1 MKLIVGLGNPGEKYE
16 KTRHNI
22 GFMIIDHLA
31 EKLEITNFREKFQG
45 LIGETILNGEK
56 VILLKPQ
63 TYMNLS
69 GNSIKE
75 VVSFYKMDIEEDV
88 VVVFDDMDLKLGQIK
103 IKQKGGAG
111 GHNGL
116 KSIISHFGENFI
128 RIKCGIGKPE
138 SREEVVNYVLGNFS
152 KSNQEIINELIETSS
167 KAAKS
172 ICTAKSIE
180 RVIEK
185 VNRKK

>member
-22 GFMIIDHLA
+22 GFMVIDHLA
-31 EKLEITNFREKFQG
+31 EKLEIGNFREKFQG
-45 LIGETILNGEK
+45 LIGETVLNGEK
-56 VILLKPQ
+56 VMLLKPQ
-63 TYMNLS
+63 TFMNLS

-75 VVSFYKMDIEEDV
+75 VVNFYKMDIEEDV
-88 VVVFDDMDLKLGQIK
+88 IVIFDDMDLKLGQLK
-103 IKQKGGAG
+103 IKQKGRAG

-116 KSIISHFGENFI
+116 KSIISHFGENFT
-128 RIKCGIGKPE
+128 RVKCGIGKPQT
-138 SREEVVNYVLGNFS
+138 REEVINYVLGNFS
-152 KSNQEIINELIETSS
+152 KSNQETVDELIETAS

-185 VNRKK
+185 FNRKK